1 MAQREQPPGEL
12 PLLAWGDRPPARGQ
26 VPRRLGWRGTAIGLG
41 TGLLALTIAVPPSPR
56 LVWNASASA
65 PIGLYA
71 VDPGAS
77 VQIGDMVVA
86 RLPDGWRA
94 FAARHRYLPA
104 NVPLVKQVA
113 ALAGDQVCAVGAHVR
128 VNGRRVAERRSADGA
143 GRPLPWWHGCFLLR
157 QGQFFLLMR
166 GSPAS
171 FDGRY
176 FGATEGAQLVG
187 KATLLWRR

>member
-1 MAQREQPPGEL
+1 MTRREKPPGEL
-12 PLLAWGDRPPARGQ
+12 PLLDWSDRHPAPGPA
-26 VPRRLGWRGTAIGLG
+26 PRRLGWRAAAIGLG

-77 VQIGDMVVA
+77 IEAGDMVVA
-86 RLPDGWRA
+86 RLPERWQML
-94 FAARHRYLPA
+94 AARRRYLPA

-113 ALAGDQVCAVGAHVR
+113 AVAGDQVCAVGAHVL
-128 VNGRRVAERRSADGA
+128 VNGRRVAERRTADGA
-143 GRPLPWWHGCFLLR
+143 GRPLPWWRGCIRLR
-157 QGQFFLLMR
+157 EGQFFLLMP

-187 KATLLWRR
+187 KATLLWLR

>member
-1 MAQREQPPGEL
+1 MARREKSPGKL
-12 PLLAWGDRPPARGQ
+12 PLLVWGDRRAAPGDA
-26 VPRRLGWRGTAIGLG
+26 PRPLGRRAAAIGLG
-41 TGLLALTIAVPPSPR
+41 TGLLVLTIAVPPSPR

-71 VDPGAS
+71 VDPRAS
-77 VQIGDMVVA
+77 VQAGDMVVA
-86 RLPDGWRA
+86 RLPERWRVL
-94 FAARHRYLPA
+94 AARRRYLPA

-113 ALAGDQVCAVGAHVR
+113 AVAGDQVCAVGAHVR

-143 GRPLPWWHGCFLLR
+143 GRPLPWWHGCIRLR
-157 QGQFFLLMR
+157 QGQFFLLMP

-176 FGATEGAQLVG
+176 FGPTEGAQVIG
-187 KATLLWRR
+187 KAILLWRR

>member
-1 MAQREQPPGEL
+1 MARREKPPGEL
-12 PLLAWGDRPPARGQ
+12 PLLAWGDRRPAPGNA
-26 VPRRLGWRGTAIGLG
+26 PRRLGWRAAAIGLG
-41 TGLLALTIAVPPSPR
+41 TSLLVLTIAVPPSPR

-71 VDPGAS
+71 VHPGAS
-77 VQIGDMVVA
+77 IHAGDMVVA
-86 RLPDGWRA
+86 RLPERWRML
-94 FAARHRYLPA
+94 AARRRYLPA

-113 ALAGDQVCAVGAHVR
+113 AVAGDQVCAVGAHVR
-128 VNGRRVAERRSADGA
+128 VNGRRVAERRSADAA

-176 FGATEGAQLVG
+176 FGPTEGAQLVG

>member
-1 MAQREQPPGEL
+1 MTRREERPSEL
-12 PLLAWGDRPPARGQ
+12 PLLACGDRAPARGK
-26 VPRRLGWRGTAIGLG
+26 VPLRLGWRAAAIGLG
-41 TGLLALTIAVPPSPR
+41 TGLLALTIAVPPRPR

-77 VQIGDMVVA
+77 IQVGDMVVA

-94 FAARHRYLPA
+94 FAARRRYLPA
-104 NVPLVKQVA
+104 NVPLVKQVVA
-113 ALAGDQVCAVGAHVR
+113 VAGDQVCAVGAHVW

-143 GRPLPWWHGCFLLR
+143 GRPLPWWRGCIRLR
-157 QGQFFLLMR
+157 EGQFFLLMR
-166 GSPAS
+166 DSPAS

-176 FGATEGAQLVG
+176 FGPTDGAQLVG

>member
-1 MAQREQPPGEL
+1 MARREKPPGEL
-12 PLLAWGDRPPARGQ
+12 PLLAWGDRRPVPAQ
-26 VPRRLGWRGTAIGLG
+26 MPRRLGWRAAAIGLG
-41 TGLLALTIAVPPSPR
+41 TSLLALTIAIPPTPR

-77 VQIGDMVVA
+77 IQAGDMVVA
-86 RLPDGWRA
+86 RLPERWRVLS
-94 FAARHRYLPA
+94 ARRRYLPA

-113 ALAGDQVCAVGAHVR
+113 AVAGDQVCAVDAHVR
-128 VNGRRVAERRSADGA
+128 FNGRPIAERRSADAA
-143 GRPLPWWHGCFLLR
+143 GRPLPWWRGCIQLR

-166 GSPAS
+166 DSPAS

-176 FGATEGAQLVG
+176 FGPTEGAQVVG

>member
-1 MAQREQPPGEL
+1 MARRDKPLGEL
-12 PLLAWGDRPPARGQ
+12 PLLAWGDRRPAPGNA
-26 VPRRLGWRGTAIGLG
+26 PRRLGWRVAAIGLG
-41 TGLLALTIAVPPSPR
+41 TGLLALTIAVPPRPR

-77 VQIGDMVVA
+77 IQVGDMVVA
-86 RLPDGWRA
+86 RLPERWRVL
-94 FAARHRYLPA
+94 AARRRYLPA

-113 ALAGDQVCAVGAHVR
+113 AVAGDQVCAVGAHVR
-128 VNGRRVAERRSADGA
+128 VNGRRVAGRRSADGA
-143 GRPLPWWHGCFLLR
+143 SRPLPCWQGCIRLR
-157 QGQFFLLMR
+157 QGQFFLLMP
-166 GSPAS
+166 GNPAS

-176 FGATEGAQLVG
+176 FGPIEGAQLVG

>member
-1 MAQREQPPGEL
+1 MTRREKPPGEL
-12 PLLAWGDRPPARGQ
+12 PLLDWSDRHPAPGPA
-26 VPRRLGWRGTAIGLG
+26 PRRLGWRVAAIGLG
-41 TGLLALTIAVPPSPR
+41 SGLLGLTIAVPPSPR

-71 VDPGAS
+71 IRPGAS
-77 VQIGDMVVA
+77 IQAGDMVVA
-86 RLPDGWRA
+86 RLPEGWRA
-94 FAARHRYLPA
+94 LAAQRRYLPA

-113 ALAGDQVCAVGAHVR
+113 AVAGDQVCAVGAHVR

-143 GRPLPWWHGCFLLR
+143 GRPLPWWHGCIRLR
-157 QGQFFLLMR
+157 QGQFFLLMP

-176 FGATEGAQLVG
+176 FGPTEGAQLVG

>member
-1 MAQREQPPGEL
+1 MARREKSPGEL
-12 PLLAWGDRPPARGQ
+12 PLLEWRDQCPKEGSA
-26 VPRRLGWRGTAIGLG
+26 PRRLGWRAASIGLG
-41 TGLLALTIAVPPSPR
+41 TGLLGLTIVVPPTPR

-77 VQIGDMVVA
+77 IQVGDMVVA
-86 RLPDGWRA
+86 RLPERWQTL
-94 FAARHRYLPA
+94 AARRRYLPA

-113 ALAGDQVCAVGAHVR
+113 AVAGDQVCAVGAQVR

-143 GRPLPWWHGCFLLR
+143 GRPLPWWHGCIRLR
-157 QGQFFLLMR
+157 EGQFFLLMR

-176 FGATEGAQLVG
+176 FDVTEGAQLVG

>member
-1 MAQREQPPGEL
+1 MTRREERPGEL
-12 PLLAWGDRPPARGQ
+12 PLLTWGDRAPARGK
-26 VPRRLGWRGTAIGLG
+26 VPRRLGWRAAAIGLG
-41 TGLLALTIAVPPSPR
+41 TGLLALTIAVPPRPR

-71 VDPGAS
+71 VEAGAS
-77 VQIGDMVVA
+77 IQAGDMVVA
-86 RLPDGWRA
+86 RLPEHWQML
-94 FAARHRYLPA
+94 AARRRYLPA

-113 ALAGDQVCAVGAHVR
+113 AVAGDQVCAVGAHVR

-143 GRPLPWWHGCFLLR
+143 GRPLPWWHGCFRLR
-157 QGQFFLLMR
+157 PGQFFLLMP
-166 GSPAS
+166 GNAAS

-176 FGATEGAQLVG
+176 FGLAEGAQLVG